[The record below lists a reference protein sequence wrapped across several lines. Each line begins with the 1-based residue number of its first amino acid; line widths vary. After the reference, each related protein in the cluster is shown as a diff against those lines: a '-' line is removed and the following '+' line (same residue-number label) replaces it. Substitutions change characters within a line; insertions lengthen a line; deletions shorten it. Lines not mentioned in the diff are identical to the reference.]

1 MEVSI
6 SIIHPEIILV
16 ATMET
21 IGDAI
26 AGRFCIYTKISVDT
40 MASIEIDCYWSDIS
54 TWERDI
60 RHNLNPVINGKE
72 GVVEIRIR
80 CPRYT
85 EATATERRI
94 REVLNQ
100 VIGINDR

>member
-26 AGRFCIYTKISVDT
+26 AGHFRIYTKLSADT
-40 MASIEIDCYWSDIS
+40 MASVEIACCWPDIS

-60 RHNLNPVINGKE
+60 RHNCG
-72 GVVEIRIR
+72 
-80 CPRYT
+80 
-85 EATATERRI
+85 
-94 REVLNQ
+94 
-100 VIGINDR
+100 